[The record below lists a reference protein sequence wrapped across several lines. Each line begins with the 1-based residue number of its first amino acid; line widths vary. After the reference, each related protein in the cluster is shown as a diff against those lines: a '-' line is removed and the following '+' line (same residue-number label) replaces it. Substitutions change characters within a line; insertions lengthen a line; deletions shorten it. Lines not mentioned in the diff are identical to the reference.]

1 MSLLDNIKYATLA
14 EWDKPSSSYVRRI
27 RNQIFRKEEEINRIE
42 WEREEEELI
51 EWEREHLYNK

>member
-42 WEREEEELI
+42 WERE
-51 EWEREHLYNK
+51 HLYNR